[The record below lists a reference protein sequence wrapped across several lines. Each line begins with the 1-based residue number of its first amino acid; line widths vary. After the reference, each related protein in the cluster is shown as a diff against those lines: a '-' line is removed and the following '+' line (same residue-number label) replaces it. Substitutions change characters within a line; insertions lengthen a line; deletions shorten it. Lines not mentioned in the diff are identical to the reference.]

1 MIVVQ
6 MRGEEKIRLL
16 DRYLQVKLTSAQK
29 RVRLRLEL

>member
-16 DRYLQVKLTSAQK
+16 DRYLQGKLTSAQK